1 MLQLVADAL
10 RKDGYEVEEESHGAN
25 VLLRLLSVAHPF
37 DLIISDVRMPGC
49 NGLDIVQALHR
60 SGSQTPVIIM
70 SAFGDEETRAR
81 AESLGAV
88 FFDKPLALGELRRAA
103 QRLMAQRLL
112 QDSPST

>member
-1 MLQLVADAL
+1 MLRLVADVL

-25 VLLRLLSVAHPF
+25 VLLRLLSVANPF

-103 QRLMAQRLL
+103 QRLVAQRLL
-112 QDSPST
+112 QDSPPT